1 MQTKLRHQ
9 GIGLLNGLALQFI
22 LGMILNM
29 FVNIP
34 SKHPGQT
41 GNYFVRSGHSLSW
54 AITLGGGVTLFLHV
68 IIAIG
73 LLLGS
78 TAFIIRATIAHSKL
92 WLWVSSIGF
101 IGIITAF
108 SHGLAFLD
116 FNKDVDSFIMAMGY
130 IVATV
135 AYVTGIF
142 AELQAQTKKTHD

>member
-1 MQTKLRHQ
+1 MHAKLKLQ

-22 LGMILNM
+22 LGMILNL
-29 FVNIP
+29 FTTLPN
-34 SKHPGQT
+34 KHPGQT
-41 GNYFVRSGHSLSW
+41 GNYFARSSHSFGW

-78 TAFIIRATIAHSKL
+78 FAFIIRAAKAHSKL

-116 FNKDVDSFIMAMGY
+116 SNSDVDSFIMAMGY

-135 AYVTGIF
+135 AYIVGIF
-142 AELQAQTKKTHD
+142 SELQAHSRKSHA